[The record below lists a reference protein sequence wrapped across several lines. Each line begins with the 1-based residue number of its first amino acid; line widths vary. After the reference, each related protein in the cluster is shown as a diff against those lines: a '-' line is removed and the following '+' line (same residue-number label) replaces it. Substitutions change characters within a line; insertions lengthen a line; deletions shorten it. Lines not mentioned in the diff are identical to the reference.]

1 MMRNHRLWMFC
12 FALIAVLAS
21 VGCTK
26 KAEQATSETSS
37 DSLVASNPTERQ
49 SGDITPQTE
58 FQEPAKTGAPPPVAT
73 PKPRAPKPAP
83 KPAPGRAE
91 TQRPAEAPGITM
103 AAGTPVKIEITA
115 AITSETAQAG
125 DAWTGTVK
133 DNVIVGDRV
142 LIPAGSTVIGVVNG
156 ATPAKKGGR
165 AMLLLGVSS
174 VNVNGRDIAV
184 RSSTDSIIAGSTRA
198 RNLGAVAGGAVAGAL
213 IGRAV
218 GGSGKGGLIGGLIG
232 GAATGAVVASSK
244 GYQVAIKPGTEITF
258 TTDEPVKFR
267 Q

>member
-1 MMRNHRLWMFC
+1 MRNHRLLTPGL
-12 FALIAVLAS
+12 ALIAVLALA
-21 VGCTK
+21 GCTK
-26 KAEQATSETSS
+26 KAEEATSETSS

-49 SGDITPQTE
+49 SGDITPQTDY
-58 FQEPAKTGAPPPVAT
+58 QEPGKTEAPPPVAT
-73 PKPRAPKPAP
+73 PKPRASKPAP
-83 KPAPGRAE
+83 RTEPRRTE
-91 TQRPAEAPGITM
+91 MPAEAPGIMM
-103 AAGTPVKIEITA
+103 AAGTPVKIDITA
-115 AITSETAQAG
+115 AITSETAQPG
-125 DAWTGTVK
+125 DRWAGTVK

-142 LIPAGSTVIGVVNG
+142 LIPAGSTVNGVVHG
-156 ATPAKKGGR
+156 VTPAKKGAR
-165 AMLLLGVSS
+165 AMLLLGISS

-184 RSSTDSIIAGSTRA
+184 SGSTDSIIAGSTRA
-198 RNLGAVAGGAVAGAL
+198 RNLGAIGGGAVAGAI

-258 TTDEPVKFR
+258 KTDEPVKFR